1 MAYDGL
7 VEERFA
13 CAQLKQRFEAAGFH
27 IKENQLFDEDGVRF
41 EIDGF
46 DADRRVGY
54 EYITDEAGDGWDVDD
69 DVIAALAERRERG
82 ELHVLIVDE
91 ADAPDKASLD
101 ESIDEFLEDL
111 HKRGVR
117 ADAPVPATPTPT
129 STSTPTPDDA
139 AAPPMPAPTSKAAKK
154 KARKSR

>member
-1 MAYDGL
+1 MRAVARALAYDGL
-7 VEERFA
+7 VEERAA

-54 EYITDEAGDGWDVDD
+54 EYITEEAGDGWDVDD
-69 DVIAALAERRERG
+69 DVIAERRTRG

-91 ADAPDKASLD
+91 ADAPDKTSLD
-101 ESIDEFLEDL
+101 QAIDEFLEDL
-111 HKRGVR
+111 HERGVR
-117 ADAPVPATPTPT
+117 AGAPAPAQPAAPAKADGEAPAKPVPAG
-129 STSTPTPDDA
+129 
-139 AAPPMPAPTSKAAKK
+139 KAAKK
-154 KARKSR
+154 KARKSK